1 VNAGEEGVVSVLEL
15 LEQELLLCMQLAGTV
30 DLKVP
35 SFVNRLS

>member
-1 VNAGEEGVVSVLEL
+1 VNAGEEGAVNVLEL

-35 SFVNRLS
+35 TFVSRFS